1 MARWVARIF
10 FGAETRPLDRCLLRL
25 KPAAQAQTPLAISGS
40 CSCFFFFFV
49 VVVVA
54 ALLASGHAAGDGLSA
69 ASTSAVVVLVAMLVL
84 LLVLRLLVALN
95 AEANA
100 RLRLRPVLR
109 DLPASRRLIKAYGPS
124 NATESSSILQDQS
137 IVAAVGHMP
146 STSDCGSHAA
156 NQRAQSLWGQ

>member
-1 MARWVARIF
+1 M
-10 FGAETRPLDRCLLRL
+10 LL
-25 KPAAQAQTPLAISGS
+25 
-40 CSCFFFFFV
+40 
-49 VVVVA
+49 
-54 ALLASGHAAGDGLSA
+54 
-69 ASTSAVVVLVAMLVL
+69 VVVLIL

-137 IVAAVGHMP
+137 IVAAVGP